1 MRVCEN
7 VQILRKLRKLKTEHQ
22 KNVKMWFLKKVE
34 SKKKIAILSNI
45 FSIEGVLEN
54 GVLPKVRLA

>member
-1 MRVCEN
+1 MRYLKKIEH
-7 VQILRKLRKLKTEHQ
+7 RKF
-22 KNVKMWFLKKVE
+22 VKKRFIKKVE
-34 SKKKIAILSNI
+34 SKKKIAILSTF